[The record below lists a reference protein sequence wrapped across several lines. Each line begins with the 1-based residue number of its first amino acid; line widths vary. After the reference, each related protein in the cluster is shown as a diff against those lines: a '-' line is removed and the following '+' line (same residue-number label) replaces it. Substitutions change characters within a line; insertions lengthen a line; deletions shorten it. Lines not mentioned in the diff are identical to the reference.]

1 MRKVFEPE
9 SRKKSGN
16 HPRMLIMDGHS
27 SHITGDMITL
37 CIENDI
43 DLLILPP
50 HCSHLLQPLDV
61 GVYGPLKRFHA
72 QEVDRY
78 TRAGIKRI
86 QRHHWVEIFQCIR
99 EKGLIPQNIRSGWR
113 AAGLI
118 PFLPER
124 VLANLPLQP
133 TEPPRTPQNST
144 NITTLDLL
152 ILRSSPPDGT
162 ELRHAN
168 SVFNSSMA
176 TCDSPASPTRRYAKR
191 MTRLVESQNA
201 ELSILRKEV
210 KEYKEILETRK
221 KRTTGKRIKLQ
232 GEFVF
237 STEEVLKI
245 VREAELKSTE
255 KRPRGRPRK
264 RPIEEV
270 EEEIEEEE
278 VENDSSE
285 SELELEECVARRT
298 RSTRVE

>member
-1 MRKVFEPE
+1 
-9 SRKKSGN
+9 
-16 HPRMLIMDGHS
+16 
-27 SHITGDMITL
+27 
-37 CIENDI
+37 
-43 DLLILPP
+43 
-50 HCSHLLQPLDV
+50 
-61 GVYGPLKRFHA
+61 
-72 QEVDRY
+72 
-78 TRAGIKRI
+78 
-86 QRHHWVEIFQCIR
+86 
-99 EKGLIPQNIRSGWR
+99 
-113 AAGLI
+113 
-118 PFLPER
+118 
-124 VLANLPLQP
+124 
-133 TEPPRTPQNST
+133 
-144 NITTLDLL
+144 
-152 ILRSSPPDGT
+152 
-162 ELRHAN
+162 
-168 SVFNSSMA
+168 MA
-176 TCDSPASPTRRYAKR
+176 TCDSPTSPTRRYAKR